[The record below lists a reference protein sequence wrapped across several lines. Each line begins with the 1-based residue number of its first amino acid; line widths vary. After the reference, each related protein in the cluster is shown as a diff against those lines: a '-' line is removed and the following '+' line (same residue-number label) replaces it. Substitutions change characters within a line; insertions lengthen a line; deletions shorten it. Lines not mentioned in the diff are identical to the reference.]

1 MNPVQRLLNR
11 IFVMVTWQPLLTI
24 FLAVVLAGLS
34 IAYTVHDLGFET
46 SQRDLLSRNNKLVKL
61 AEGEGNGFGQ
71 AQSSLA
77 ILRKTI
83 ARVQEQFPGV
93 RAGVTGQK
101 ALNDDEM
108 TLAMRDMSLAT
119 TISMVGLTL
128 LLIIFWG
135 TLRLP
140 VCEMIE
146 LTVSLSLT
154 FGLTTLV
161 VGHLNILSVVFAPLL
176 LGLGIDYG
184 IHWLARYQEE
194 EQAKGRTREE
204 AVRNSM
210 INLGPGIILAGMA
223 ASLSFFPLILTGFK
237 GLMELGI
244 ICSMGMVT
252 TTLTTT
258 VGFSSLMISCH
269 QGIHSLGLLA
279 TVGSLSVVAAAVLFL
294 PAMLQLLCS
303 ISDRPHRGIF
313 PPYRAKRRDKKENI
327 FSSEN
332 EHRSSP

>member
-1 MNPVQRLLNR
+1 
-11 IFVMVTWQPLLTI
+11 
-24 FLAVVLAGLS
+24 
-34 IAYTVHDLGFET
+34 
-46 SQRDLLSRNNKLVKL
+46 
-61 AEGEGNGFGQ
+61 
-71 AQSSLA
+71 
-77 ILRKTI
+77 
-83 ARVQEQFPGV
+83 
-93 RAGVTGQK
+93 
-101 ALNDDEM
+101 
-108 TLAMRDMSLAT
+108 
-119 TISMVGLTL
+119 LTL

-244 ICSMGMVT
+244 ICSMGMAT

-258 VGFSSLMISCH
+258 VGFSSLMISSH